1 MPKLVSDA
9 LWSKFEPLLPAPK
22 PRRSRYPGR
31 KPVDNRVAL
40 SVILHVLKTGV
51 PWEEVPRELGCC
63 GMAAWKKLHQWQ
75 EAGVWEAFHALILQE
90 LETAGLLDWETAGLL
105 DWETAGLLDWETA
118 GLLDWETAGLLHW
131 ETAGLLD
138 WETGIVDSSSVR
150 ATQGGEA
157 TGPNPTDRAKPGTQA
172 PRPDRRARFAPGDS
186 GYQRQHQ

>member
-1 MPKLVSDA
+1 MNDMPKLVSDA

-105 DWETAGLLDWETA
+105 
-118 GLLDWETAGLLHW
+118 HW